1 MSEEAR
7 RVLTREF
14 KLAALQRM
22 LSGENVSALARDLG
36 IKRKLLYQWRDRFRA
51 GGPQALRSRGRPRRE
66 LAEPVVVPEGLAL
79 PAEVASRGADPPP
92 GGPARAVSP
101 VGAIDELAAAQARIA
116 ELERKIG
123 RQELELDFFQK
134 ALRHLKDVRRPSDG
148 SGVTTSTRSSRT

>member
-1 MSEEAR
+1 MAEDTR
-7 RVLTREF
+7 KRLTREF

-51 GGPQALRSRGRPRRE
+51 GGAAALRSRGRPRRDLE
-66 LAEPVVVPEGLAL
+66 EPVVVPEGLAAL
-79 PAEVASRGADPPP
+79 VVPAARGTAPR
-92 GGPARAVSP
+92 PARP
-101 VGAIDELAAAQARIA
+101 VRAPAPAAADELAAAQARIA

-134 ALRHLKDVRRPSDG
+134 ALRHLKDARQPSDG
-148 SGVTTSTRSSRT
+148 AGVTASTRSSRK